1 MQHSQT
7 DPLSKIDWSKIVRDV
22 VSNGEASIIC
32 YARINDGN
40 HYTKMTGVLEGYML
54 ADGRICDLMAAKE
67 SVLWKNEIHGF
78 FQVEWVSIFFY
89 FLKF

>member
-1 MQHSQT
+1 MHFSNQLFCSILYQMQPVHSQI

-67 SVLWKNEIHGF
+67 SVL
-78 FQVEWVSIFFY
+78 
-89 FLKF
+89 